1 MKCDYI
7 NEINLAINTS
17 FKYITISFNISFFNI
32 EAGWIPYINM
42 LLSGLL
48 FYLGIRLIKNINNIF
63 KYTYYSA
70 FLFLIIN
77 MIDLAFYAPLF
88 IITIFVGIIRIFL
101 MVYGFKRLLND
112 NYHVNRFLLI
122 Y

>member
-1 MKCDYI
+1 
-7 NEINLAINTS
+7 
-17 FKYITISFNISFFNI
+17 
-32 EAGWIPYINM
+32 M

-88 IITIFVGIIRIFL
+88 IITIFVGVIRIFL

>member
-1 MKCDYI
+1 
-7 NEINLAINTS
+7 
-17 FKYITISFNISFFNI
+17 
-32 EAGWIPYINM
+32 M